1 MSNHAGFLRKK
12 KVLLSFLLPYGL
24 FLIVANVIYRKVCLS
39 RKGEGLTPICCFC
52 CCCKFNFTFKI
63 NKIITFPE
71 SRLPLP
77 LWGRWKPYPTPE
89 FNKCHWWGS
98 IWFRQRY
105 TETGSLPH
113 DIGALWRFLSW
124 RSYDRSIGWSNS
136 PRDNSTPRPVPIVYQ
151 ILMVLFLH
159 SYKRGYKKPNYT

>member
-1 MSNHAGFLRKK
+1 MVNEQSCWLLKKK

-24 FLIVANVIYRKVCLS
+24 FLIVANVIYRKVFLS

-98 IWFRQRY
+98 IYDLDKGIQKLEVFPTILGHY
-105 TETGSLPH
+105 DDFSHG
-113 DIGALWRFLSW
+113 GAMT
-124 RSYDRSIGWSNS
+124 DR
-136 PRDNSTPRPVPIVYQ
+136 
-151 ILMVLFLH
+151 
-159 SYKRGYKKPNYT
+159 

>member
-24 FLIVANVIYRKVCLS
+24 FLIVANVIYRKVFLS
-39 RKGEGLTPICCFC
+39 RKGEGLAPICCFCCC

-63 NKIITFPE
+63 NKIFTFPE

-77 LWGRWKPYPTPE
+77 LWCRWKPYPTPE

-105 TETGSLPH
+105 RETGSPPPLPH
-113 DIGALWRFLSW
+113 TILGHYNDFSHVW

-136 PRDNSTPRPVPIVYQ
+136 SRDNSTPRPVPI
-151 ILMVLFLH
+151 
-159 SYKRGYKKPNYT
+159 

>member
-1 MSNHAGFLRKK
+1 MVNEQSCWLLKKK
-12 KVLLSFLLPYGL
+12 KVLLSFLLPYGI
-24 FLIVANVIYRKVCLS
+24 FLIVANVIYRKVFLS

-63 NKIITFPE
+63 NKIFSFPE

-98 IWFRQRY
+98 IYDLDKGIEKLEVFPTILGHY
-105 TETGSLPH
+105 DDFSHG
-113 DIGALWRFLSW
+113 GAMT
-124 RSYDRSIGWSNS
+124 DR
-136 PRDNSTPRPVPIVYQ
+136 
-151 ILMVLFLH
+151 
-159 SYKRGYKKPNYT
+159 